1 MDLGLIFFIGVMVFL
16 MWPMVELLSDGGIVR
31 NIGWLI
37 VVTIGCFIFA
47 IFYSMGQPRR
57 IISFRK

>member
-16 MWPMVELLSDGGIVR
+16 MWPMVELLSDGGIVQ

-37 VVTIGCFIFA
+37 VVTIGTFIFA
-47 IFYSMGQPRR
+47 IVYSMGQPR
-57 IISFRK
+57 

>member
-1 MDLGLIFFIGVMVFL
+1 MDLGLIFFIAVMVFL
-16 MWPMVELLSDGGIVR
+16 MWPMVELLSDGGIVK

-47 IFYSMGQPRR
+47 IFYSMGQPR
-57 IISFRK
+57 